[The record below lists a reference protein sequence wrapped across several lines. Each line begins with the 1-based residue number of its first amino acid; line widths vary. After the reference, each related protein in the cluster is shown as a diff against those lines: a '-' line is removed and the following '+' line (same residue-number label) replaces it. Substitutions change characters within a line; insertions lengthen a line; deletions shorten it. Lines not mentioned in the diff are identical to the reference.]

1 MSDAILDNEEFIRL
15 GFFFGVFAVMALW
28 EIASPRRE
36 LSMSKQVRWVSNLV
50 IATLNTFILRLLF
63 PAAAVGIA
71 LVAQERGWGLLN
83 NVDYPVWLKIATT
96 VVFMD
101 FAIYL
106 QHALFHAVPGLW
118 RLHRVHHT
126 DLDYDVTTGI
136 RFHPIEIILSM
147 LIKISVVVTI
157 GAPAIAVL
165 IFEVMLNTTAM
176 FNHSNV
182 YIPSMLDK
190 IIRLLIV
197 TPDMHRIHHST
208 EDHETNSNFGFS
220 LSIWDRFFGTY
231 LDQPEKGHEGM
242 EIGIRSFR
250 EPRQNTLGWML
261 VIPFIGKV
269 TGYVINRRKFD

>member
-1 MSDAILDNEEFIRL
+1 MNNAILDNEEFIRL
-15 GFFFGVFAVMALW
+15 GFFFGVFVVMALW
-28 EIASPRRE
+28 EVASPRRE

-63 PAAAVGIA
+63 PAAAVGVA

-83 NVDYPVWLKIATT
+83 NVDYPVWLKTAAT

-136 RFHPIEIILSM
+136 RFHPVEIILSM

-157 GAPAIAVL
+157 GAPAMAVL
-165 IFEVMLNTTAM
+165 IFEVMLNATAM

-242 EIGIRSFR
+242 EIGIRNFR
-250 EPRQNTLGWML
+250 EPKQNTLGWML